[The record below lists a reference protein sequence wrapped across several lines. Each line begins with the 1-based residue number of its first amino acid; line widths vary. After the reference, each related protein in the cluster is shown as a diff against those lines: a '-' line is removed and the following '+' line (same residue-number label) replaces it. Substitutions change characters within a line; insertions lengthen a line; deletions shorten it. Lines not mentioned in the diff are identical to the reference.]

1 MSNGLLNIS
10 HLQYFSIYQD
20 LLCGSSNNLMRE
32 PGVFYPH
39 YIDDSKEALRLCQ
52 FAVQSKQK
60 VLLLVVIVIITLLS
74 LVIDTL
80 LSAHYEP
87 NIV

>member
-10 HLQYFSIYQD
+10 HSQYFSIYQD
-20 LLCGSSNNLMRE
+20 LLCGYSNNLMKE

-52 FAVQSKQK
+52 SAVQSKQSTTTSSNSNNNIT
-60 VLLLVVIVIITLLS
+60 VISNRYFIKCS
-74 LVIDTL
+74 L
-80 LSAHYEP
+80 
-87 NIV
+87 